1 MPAGDRQYVRRA
13 LEYVSRINRQRRPR
27 GSRLGAFFCFWRR
40 ARGPS
45 AGPCHNQLAVF
56 GAWVLLDPGQA
67 CYRSR
72 RGFVERGMD
81 DSGALTIDEFARR
94 IEALIS
100 DAREEGLSDQAMI
113 AGLEEAIRALKEDLS

>member
-1 MPAGDRQYVRRA
+1 MDSAKEAPRFT
-13 LEYVSRINRQRRPR
+13 PR
-27 GSRLGAFFCFWRR
+27 GDFCFSNRR
-40 ARGPS
+40 T
-45 AGPCHNQLAVF
+45 VV
-56 GAWVLLDPGQA
+56 GAALLLDPAQV

-72 RGFVERGMD
+72 HGFVERGMD

>member
-1 MPAGDRQYVRRA
+1 MSDRTRHRAGRSTGGRSQYPA
-13 LEYVSRINRQRRPR
+13 
-27 GSRLGAFFCFWRR
+27 
-40 ARGPS
+40 
-45 AGPCHNQLAVF
+45 AVF
-56 GAWVLLDPGQA
+56 GAGFLLHPAQV

-72 RGFVERGMD
+72 YGFVERGMD

-100 DAREEGLSDQAMI
+100 DARGEGLSDQAMI